1 MHFPELATL
10 VSQGAFYSIVRQ
22 ELLSDLLD
30 QRLGTYR
37 WQVDMDG
44 PTLSFLSEERP
55 DTRLDLPA
63 EMIASVAPGPRSML
77 WGWTHPQSAGA
88 ASELVRAYGDE
99 HGIEVLTQPEVPLRT
114 EVTDEALGDEVAQV
128 VHEVGQAVVGIL
140 GRAPYY
146 SAPAGGGTRVLFLV
160 DGPELPRPRID
171 EALSRHL
178 MSAAG
183 SGATADHRTSFHW
196 LAVHSGWELTWDEQ
210 WTSAEIRDPEN
221 GNTATAAFTP
231 EGLLSG
237 VQLHLGA

>member
-1 MHFPELATL
+1 MHFPELAPL

-22 ELLSDLLD
+22 EMLSELLD

-37 WQVDMDG
+37 WQVDMNG
-44 PTLSFLSEERP
+44 PTLSFVSDERP
-55 DTRLDLPA
+55 DTRLDLSA
-63 EMIASVAPGPRSML
+63 EMVASVAPGPKSLL
-77 WGWTHPQSAGA
+77 WGWANLQSVSA
-88 ASELVRAYGDE
+88 ANERVKAYGE
-99 HGIEVLTQPEVPLRT
+99 QHGVTVLTQPEVPLRT
-114 EVTDEALGDEVAQV
+114 EAVGEALGDEVAQV
-128 VHEVGQAVVGIL
+128 VHEIGRAVVGVL

-160 DGPELPRPRID
+160 DGPGLPGARID
-171 EALSRHL
+171 ETLPRLL

-196 LAVHSGWELTWDEQ
+196 LVVHSGWELTWDQQ
-210 WTSAEIRDPEN
+210 WTASEIRDPEN
-221 GNTATAAFTP
+221 GNTATATFTS